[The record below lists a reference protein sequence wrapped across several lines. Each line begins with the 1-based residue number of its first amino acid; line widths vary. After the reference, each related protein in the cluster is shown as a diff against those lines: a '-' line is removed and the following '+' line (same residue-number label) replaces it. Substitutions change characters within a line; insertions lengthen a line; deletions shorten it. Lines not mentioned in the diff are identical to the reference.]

1 MKRAGFTLIE
11 VLVGTAIA
19 ILLAIALTEM
29 HACSVRIAT
38 NSKPQQETSVVA
50 EHVRATKF
58 PVKKTSADGVIAEAW
73 FDDTEGHILW
83 LRSKDGDLV
92 AVPSGKAMEL
102 LKKLI
107 RRGRNP

>member
-11 VLVGTAIA
+11 VLVVMAIIG
-19 ILLAIALTEM
+19 ILVGIFIPAVGIRME
-29 HACSVRIAT
+29 
-38 NSKPQQETSVVA
+38 QQEASVVA
-50 EHVRATKF
+50 EHVKATKF
-58 PVKKTSADGVIAEAW
+58 PVKKTSTDGVIAEAW

-102 LKKLI
+102 LKKLM

>member
-11 VLVGTAIA
+11 VLVVVAIIGIIFSIIVA
-19 ILLAIALTEM
+19 DADL
-29 HACSVRIAT
+29 
-38 NSKPQQETSVVA
+38 NKPKQETSVVA
-50 EHVRATKF
+50 EHVKATKF

-102 LKKLI
+102 LKKLM